1 MREPDMENPVYSG
14 PLGLVEPGLGAGAL
28 GAILAQAGVGKTA
41 CLTRIALDYLQAKQ
55 GVLHV
60 ALGQTLEQVRAGY
73 VAQLHRLLA
82 PVRPSQR
89 EMKRA
94 RLSRDRWIQAYPSN
108 HLTAERLSGLVDM
121 AMNQLELEPGA
132 ILIDGFDWEG
142 PLADATVAD
151 FRQIARRSGATLW
164 MTMVT
169 RRADVGP
176 QPDALPDNLAGFADQ
191 IDAALFL
198 EPRGAQL
205 AVRRLD
211 HPDPT
216 PEQRLLLDCGG
227 HDAGTALVNAGVTLL
242 SGGARGA
249 EAEFGA
255 CAEHWGL
262 TEITYSF
269 AGREVVRS
277 RGLVELGEA
286 ELNKGDV
293 SPAYLTARMNRTYSD
308 APEFRRMLQTIW
320 HQVSSAG
327 EVFMVGSIQPDAT
340 VRGGTGWAAELAR
353 RWSKPLYVFDQDRGG
368 WFAWWDDE
376 WIEESRPR
384 IRAARFTGTGTRGL
398 RGSGRQAIQDLFE
411 DSFGAQATED

>member
-1 MREPDMENPVYSG
+1 MEPSETRG
-14 PLGLVEPGLGAGAL
+14 PLDLVQPGLGAGEL
-28 GAILAQAGVGKTA
+28 GAILARAGVGKTA
-41 CLTRIALDYLQAKQ
+41 CLTRIGIDYLQQKR

-73 VAQLHRLLA
+73 LAQLHRMLA
-82 PVRPSQR
+82 SVPVAQR

-94 RLSRDRWIQAYPSN
+94 RLTRDRWIQAYPSN
-108 HLTAERLSGLVDM
+108 HLTAARLHGLVDM
-121 AMNQLELEPGA
+121 AVNQLELDPAA

-142 PLADATVAD
+142 PTADATVAD
-151 FRQIARRSGATLW
+151 FRQIARRAGAALW

-176 QPDALPDNLAGFADQ
+176 QPDALPEDLAGFADQ
-191 IDAALFL
+191 IEVSLFL

-205 AVRRLD
+205 GVRRLD
-211 HPDPT
+211 HPEPT
-216 PEQRLLLDCGG
+216 PEQSTTLDSVGP
-227 HDAGTALVNAGVTLL
+227 DAGTAAVNAGVTLL
-242 SGGARGA
+242 SGGAPGA

-262 TEITYSF
+262 SEVTYSA
-269 AGREVVRS
+269 AGRAVVRS
-277 RGLVELGEA
+277 RGLVELSEA

-293 SPAYLTARMNRTYSD
+293 SPAYLAARMNRTYSD

-376 WIEESRPR
+376 WIEEARPR
-384 IRAARFTGTGTRGL
+384 IRATRFTGTGTRSL
-398 RGSGRQAIQDLFE
+398 RGNGRRAIQALFE
-411 DSFGAQATED
+411 ASFGTEASED